1 MQELGEAALT
11 LLAVSETSGNARLM
25 LRRRW
30 ARSIRRRMWTEY
42 AVRSKDILGVIL
54 WNVPKPVRHHPESL
68 RTRKK
73 ACARAF

>member
-1 MQELGEAALT
+1 MLASFCGVGVLGQSDDA
-11 LLAVSETSGNARLM
+11 
-25 LRRRW
+25 
-30 ARSIRRRMWTEY
+30 WTEY